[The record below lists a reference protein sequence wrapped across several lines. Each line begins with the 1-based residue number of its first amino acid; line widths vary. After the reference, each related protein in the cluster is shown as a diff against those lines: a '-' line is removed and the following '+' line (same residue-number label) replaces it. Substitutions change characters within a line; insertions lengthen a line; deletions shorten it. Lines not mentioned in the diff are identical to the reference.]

1 MKKLTKKEKQNQE
14 YIEKEFE
21 FLTIMFDISDYS
33 LTGIRIVKH
42 KNKTKEYDLSK
53 MDDLKLYYLNECVL
67 WTENDGVFDKWYDK
81 QVERIRLFIELF
93 ISVETESFHGMDIIS
108 ELVAEAIR
116 HDIELEEQKPY

>member
-21 FLTIMFDISDYS
+21 FLTIMFDISDYT
-33 LTGIRIVKH
+33 LTGTLTVTF

-53 MDDLKLYYLNECVL
+53 MDDLKSYYLNECVL
-67 WTENDGVFDKWYDK
+67 DAENGGVDDKWYDK
-81 QVERIRLFIELF
+81 QVERIRRFIELF

-108 ELVAEAIR
+108 ELVTEAIR

>member
-21 FLTIMFDISDYS
+21 FLTIMFDISDYT
-33 LTGIRIVKH
+33 LTGTLTVTF

-53 MDDLKLYYLNECVL
+53 MDDLKSYYLNECVRYA
-67 WTENDGVFDKWYDK
+67 ENGGVDDKWYDK
-81 QVERIRLFIELF
+81 QVERIRRFIELF

-108 ELVAEAIR
+108 ELVTEAIR